1 MLYTIYKYDKD
12 SPNTKEN
19 YKGLLKENATEAV
32 LCYSAPK
39 ILQVK
44 TGKKPSESLQ
54 TPLFLFPSVFL
65 KDLPKSL
72 CI

>member
-1 MLYTIYKYDKD
+1 MTKIQQDV
-12 SPNTKEN
+12 KEN
-19 YKGLLKENATEAV
+19 YKGNEKGLLNKKAIEAV
-32 LCYSAPK
+32 FA
-39 ILQVK
+39 ILHRK
-44 TGKKPSESLQ
+44 SSKSKLKKKPSESLQ